1 MPKSPVFSV
10 VGTLLINMLWIRNG
24 FFPSVIDGF
33 VINMLMLEMTLTDEI
48 KDSHGVQMG
57 TFGNTPLSRIV
68 ESIES
73 SVEWLTPVIP
83 ALERLRREN
92 GEFKASLEHTGRL
105 GFKKDF

>member
-10 VGTLLINMLWIRNG
+10 VGTLLINMLWVRNG

-33 VINMLMLEMTLTDEI
+33 VINMLMLEMTLADEI
-48 KDSHGVQMG
+48 KDSRGVWMG
-57 TFGNTPLSRIV
+57 TFGNTHLSSIV

-83 ALERLRREN
+83 APGRLRQEN
-92 GEFKASLEHTGRL
+92 GEFKASLVC
-105 GFKKDF
+105 